1 MVTELNPI
9 IDFLNYI
16 TKPENLHLLLTI
28 IGIIVTTLTTIGLK
42 IIMYLLKRRHIPKLS
57 FDGQWKEPN
66 CKGKN
71 TCYYIKVKRNKG
83 EGKVECVEGIVGIKD
98 KELKRSEWLKSKSE
112 FTDIIDYDYLLI
124 FQTFDYKGNEIIFF
138 PENIFA
144 DFQQSYEN
152 NLLNQY
158 RKSEIEIKVEA
169 KNARIGKRE
178 LTKKIDDIINKAK
191 PIPM

>member
-1 MVTELNPI
+1 MVIEPDKI
-9 IDFLNYI
+9 IDLIFSNLK
-16 TKPENLHLLLTI
+16 KPEIQSIIAI
-28 IGIIVTTLTTIGLK
+28 IGIIVTTLGIGVPIRLYFLK
-42 IIMYLLKRRHIPKLS
+42 LKNIPKLN
-57 FDGQWKEPN
+57 FDGIWKEPN
-66 CKGKN
+66 CKGKI

-83 EGKVECVEGIVGIKD
+83 EGKVKCVEGIVGIKD